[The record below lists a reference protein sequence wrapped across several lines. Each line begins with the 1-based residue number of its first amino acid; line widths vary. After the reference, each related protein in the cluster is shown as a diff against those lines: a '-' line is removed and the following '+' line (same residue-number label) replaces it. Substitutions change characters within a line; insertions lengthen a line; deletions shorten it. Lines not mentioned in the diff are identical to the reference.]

1 MEEPFPT
8 TPYPGSQRAKWGV
21 DGLRHLSGYDLPA
34 TDQPDS
40 VRVADDP
47 GLGRFIKAAPLRRV
61 YSGASIFQAG
71 DPTDRMLE
79 TDVNWRS
86 HWAKQWTV
94 GTWKPCEHAKSNR

>member
-1 MEEPFPT
+1 MPVS
-8 TPYPGSQRAKWGV
+8 GGQGAVWGV
-21 DGLRHLSGYDLPA
+21 DSLRRWSGYDLPA
-34 TDQPDS
+34 TDHPDS

-61 YSGASIFQAG
+61 YSAASIFQAD

-79 TDVNWRS
+79 TDANWRS
-86 HWAKQWTV
+86 HWAKQRTV